1 MSNQNENKS
10 TPAATEVD
18 KKIKELELEIINL
31 GKQVAESNSAP
42 KFPEWLYF
50 KIGIATLEGK
60 PYEHDFWITRMSP
73 AVSPEKK
80 F

>member
-1 MSNQNENKS
+1 MNKQKKS
-10 TPAATEVD
+10 TPAATEVE

-60 PYEHDFWITRMSP
+60 PYEHDFWTRRLGNSGQ
-73 AVSPEKK
+73 
-80 F
+80 FIIDL